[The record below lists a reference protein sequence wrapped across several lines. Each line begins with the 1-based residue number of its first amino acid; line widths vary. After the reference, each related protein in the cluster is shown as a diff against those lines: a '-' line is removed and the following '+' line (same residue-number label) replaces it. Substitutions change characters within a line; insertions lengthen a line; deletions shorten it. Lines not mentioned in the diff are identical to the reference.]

1 VGTGSHPTGNP
12 GDLGVSGA
20 PDRLRSPTVPDRPHP
35 HQPVPDRIARGR
47 LRRRPSGEAPPL
59 PRKLDVTGYVWLG
72 LAVGVVLLWMVIAVA
87 SSVPAEQGELPDNPG
102 VRLGVEVA
110 LADLALLRG
119 LARLRADA
127 LTDVM
132 LGLHALGS
140 RWPIRVLVWGI
151 PIALVVLRRWRHLF
165 VLLGATLLVG
175 GITSI
180 TNSLL
185 QRPRPVG
192 IEILGA
198 WRGFSQPSRPIA
210 LLTALLI
217 GVLYTL
223 VPSGRP
229 RAVGKWAVAGV
240 VALLGVARMYLAVD
254 HPTDVLVGVV
264 FGVAI
269 PLAAFRLLVPNE
281 VFPVAYR
288 RGRSAHLDVGGRR
301 GEAIQR
307 ALEDQLGLVVLEVKP
322 VGLEG
327 SAGSTPLRIKVKGEP
342 DTHLFAKLYAR
353 NHLRADRWYKLGR
366 TLLYGRLEDE
376 KPFNTVRRFVQ
387 YEDYALRLM
396 KDADLPV
403 PYPYG
408 IVELTPEREY
418 LIVMEFFD
426 GAEEIGKV
434 DVDDAIIDGALGVVR
449 CLWDAGLAHRD
460 LKPAN
465 LMVRDGEVL
474 LIDVF
479 FTEVRPTPWRQA
491 VDLANMMLV
500 LALRSSPDK
509 VYERALRQFSAEEIS
524 EAFAATHGLTMPS
537 QLRLLMRNE
546 GRDLHGEFIALL
558 PRPPGRIAIQRWSA
572 RRVLLTVSV
581 LLGAL
586 LIALMAIQ
594 NLTALGRV

>member
-1 VGTGSHPTGNP
+1 MGTASNPIGSAPGTGHLQ
-12 GDLGVSGA
+12 DH
-20 PDRLRSPTVPDRPHP
+20 PHP
-35 HQPVPDRIARGR
+35 HEPDEVQLYRGH

-59 PRKLDVTGYVWLG
+59 PRKLDVAGYVWLS
-72 LAVGVVLLWMVIAVA
+72 LAIAVVLVWIVIAVA
-87 SSVPAEQGELPDNPG
+87 SSVPAEHGELPDNPG
-102 VRLGVEVA
+102 VRLGVHLA
-110 LADLALLRG
+110 LADLAVLRWIAG
-119 LARLRADA
+119 LRTAA

-132 LGLHALGS
+132 LALQALGS
-140 RWPIRVLVWGI
+140 RWTIRVLVWAI

-165 VLLGATLLVG
+165 VFLGATLAVG
-175 GITSI
+175 ALTGVA
-180 TNSLL
+180 NSLL

-192 IEILGA
+192 LEILGP
-198 WRGFSQPSRPIA
+198 WHGFSQPSRPTA

-223 VPSGRP
+223 LPHGRP
-229 RAVGKWAVAGV
+229 RETGKWAVVAV

-254 HPTDVLVGVV
+254 HPSDVLVGVV

-269 PLAAFRLLVPNE
+269 PLAAYRLLTPSE

-288 RGRSAHLDVGGRR
+288 RGRSAHLDIGGRR
-301 GEAIQR
+301 GEAIRR
-307 ALEDQLGLVVLEVKP
+307 ALEDQLGLVVLEAKP

-327 SAGSTPLRIKVKGEP
+327 SAGSTPLRVKVKGDP
-342 DTHLFAKLYAR
+342 DTYLFAKLYAR

-376 KPFNTVRRFVQ
+376 KPFNTIRRFVQ

-396 KDADLPV
+396 QDSELPV

-408 IVELTPEREY
+408 IVELTPEVEY
-418 LIVMEFFD
+418 MIVMEFFD
-426 GAEEIGKV
+426 GAEEIGTAEV
-434 DVDDAIIDGALGVVR
+434 DQAVIDDALGIVR
-449 CLWDAGLAHRD
+449 KLWDAGLAHRD
-460 LKPAN
+460 IKPAN
-465 LMVRDGEVL
+465 LMVRDGKVL

-500 LALRSSPDK
+500 LALRSSPAK
-509 VYERALRQFSAEEIS
+509 VHERALRLFTVEEIT

-537 QLRLLMRNE
+537 QLRLLMRNQ

-558 PRPPGRIAIQRWSA
+558 PARPGRIAIQRWSM
-572 RRVLLTVSV
+572 RRLALTVSIA
-581 LLGAL
+581 LGAL
-586 LIALMAIQ
+586 LIAIMAIQ
-594 NLTALGRV
+594 NLTALGQV